1 MMSSS
6 LRSLVT
12 LALTSSLLSIS
23 TATAAYAVVVN
34 LGGIDYE
41 VLTRTA
47 SYPADPA
54 AFATPPAGQMPW
66 WGDSQLASDFAFYV
80 GNSLGSGY
88 SSEYGPIFA
97 FAHDSGAATISGIT
111 QNLTDSNDQ
120 LILEG
125 NDALPD
131 YDPLDP
137 STPLSYVFAYG
148 YAVTPP
154 APASSVPA
162 PLPLLGAAAA
172 VSWSRRIRGRMD
184 SARF

>member
-1 MMSSS
+1 MPSP

-23 TATAAYAVVVN
+23 TSTPAHAVVVN

-47 SYPADPA
+47 SYPAEPA
-54 AFATPPAGQMPW
+54 AF
-66 WGDSQLASDFAFYV
+66 YV
-80 GNSLGSGY
+80 ANSLGPGY
-88 SSEYGPIFA
+88 SSDYGPIFA

-154 APASSVPA
+154 APSSSVPA

-172 VSWSRRIRGRMD
+172 VSWSRRIRGRMG
-184 SARF
+184 STRF

>member
-1 MMSSS
+1 MPSP

-23 TATAAYAVVVN
+23 TSTPANAVIVN

-47 SYPADPA
+47 SYSAEPA
-54 AFATPPAGQMPW
+54 AFAIPPAGQMPW
-66 WGDSQLASDFAFYV
+66 WGDGQLASDFAFYV
-80 GNSLGSGY
+80 ANSLGPGY